1 MKGERQAKIIEIIQ
15 NYVIETQEELL
26 EKLKEA
32 GFHVTQATVSRD
44 IRNMNLVK
52 GTTKTG
58 KYAYIAPKKQEDAPV
73 FLSHMLAES
82 IVSIDYAQNLIVVK
96 TLAGMAQAVA
106 TYIDSVKESQIIGC
120 VAGDDAILVVVKN
133 EEKAEEICSKINN
146 TIRNL

>member
-26 EKLKEA
+26 QKLKEA

-58 KYAYIAPKKQEDAPV
+58 EYAYIAPKKQEDGLVP
-73 FLSHMLAES
+73 FSHMLTES
-82 IVSIDYAQNLIVVK
+82 IVSIDFAQNLIVVK

-133 EEKAEEICSKINN
+133 EAKAEEICSKIQN
-146 TIRNL
+146 IIHNL

>member
-1 MKGERQAKIIEIIQ
+1 MKGERQAKIIEIIE
-15 NYVIETQEELL
+15 NNIIETQEELL
-26 EKLKEA
+26 EKLREA

-58 KYAYIAPKKQEDAPV
+58 EYAYIAPKKQENAAIP
-73 FLSHMLAES
+73 FSHMLTES
-82 IVSIDYAQNLIVVK
+82 IVSIDFAQNLIVVK

-120 VAGDDAILVVVKN
+120 VAGDDAILVVVKS
-133 EEKAEEICSKINN
+133 ESKAEELCTKIKNI
-146 TIRNL
+146 IRNL